1 MRKTTL
7 GFIYVGVIYLLIGI
21 TLGVIF
27 FIVPETRVLDTV
39 HVHLNLVGFVTFFI
53 FGVAYHILP
62 RFRGKPL
69 YSEPLAWWHFWLANI
84 GLVGLLVLIG
94 LDAYTSIANVRY
106 LQAAF
111 GSLLALSMYL
121 FAYNMLRTL
130 IPPVR
135 R

>member
-1 MRKTTL
+1 MSKTTL